1 MPVGHVTAAAVVRR
15 FASPSGNFANPV
27 CLIPGPQYSSGS
39 SSSSSVSSP
48 SS

>member
-39 SSSSSVSSP
+39 SSSSVSSP